1 MSIIPPQ
8 CTKVLASWNL
18 AGSTRCPCLR
28 RVCLG
33 RSRKFH
39 LDTLSS
45 ALALYL
51 LKTILADISCLDFKF
66 IMKLKDRTSIFVLI
80 CAIFLSPTWAAR
92 CFQCRSRGPLG
103 DCRDPFYLTGNST
116 TLEHKSHGVKT
127 ASCSSGWCSKLL
139 EDVDKSFRL
148 DESYGGATQR
158 ECLTRPP
165 TDNNERCAFVKLNHK
180 EVYMCFC
187 RGDLCNAALQVPSI
201 SVKLLVVPFLL
212 TTLFYLQ

>member
-1 MSIIPPQ
+1 MVDLPVEKNLISLLVTHQLSIVVPRR
-8 CTKVLASWNL
+8 TKK
-18 AGSTRCPCLR
+18 TMLR
-28 RVCLG
+28 HCRII
-33 RSRKFH
+33 
-39 LDTLSS
+39 
-45 ALALYL
+45 L
-51 LKTILADISCLDFKF
+51 L
-66 IMKLKDRTSIFVLI
+66 M
-80 CAIFLSPTWAAR
+80 AIFLGPTMGTR

-139 EDVDKSFRL
+139 EDVDKAFRL

-187 RGDLCNAALQVPSI
+187 KGDLCNSADYVTLGKV
-201 SVKLLVVPFLL
+201 LLVVPLLL
-212 TTLFYLQ
+212 TLFCLQ

>member
-1 MSIIPPQ
+1 
-8 CTKVLASWNL
+8 
-18 AGSTRCPCLR
+18 
-28 RVCLG
+28 
-33 RSRKFH
+33 
-39 LDTLSS
+39 
-45 ALALYL
+45 
-51 LKTILADISCLDFKF
+51 
-66 IMKLKDRTSIFVLI
+66 MKLKDRTSIFVLI

-187 RGDLCNAALQVPSI
+187 RGDLCNAAVQVPSI